1 MRTSRPGF
9 TLVETIFATLFI
21 GVTVL
26 AIVNLFPGAYLSI
39 RRSETSVQA
48 DVLAKSI
55 MDEWRLVSF
64 ENLIPGVYPLIQTP
78 EGFDE
83 TLLESRNIEGV
94 TYSAKTSIYDVP
106 GTDPTFLKGAR
117 VTVQYRLGPS
127 LKEVIHETYL
137 HRLIR

>member
-1 MRTSRPGF
+1 MTTLHRGF

-48 DVLAKSI
+48 DMLAKSI
-55 MDEWRLVSF
+55 LDEWRLVSF
-64 ENLIPGVYPLIQTP
+64 ENLTQGVYPLVPTP
-78 EGFDE
+78 NGFDE
-83 TLLESRNIEGV
+83 TLLESRTIEGV
-94 TYSAKTSIYDVP
+94 TYSAKTNIYDIP
-106 GTDPTFLKGAR
+106 GTDSTFLKGAR

-127 LKEVIHETYL
+127 LKEVVHETYL